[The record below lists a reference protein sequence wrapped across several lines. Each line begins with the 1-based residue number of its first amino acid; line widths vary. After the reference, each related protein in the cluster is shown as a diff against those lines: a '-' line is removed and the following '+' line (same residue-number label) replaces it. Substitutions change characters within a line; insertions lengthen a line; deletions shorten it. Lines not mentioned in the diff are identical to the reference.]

1 MSIIKVNSIQ
11 PASGT
16 TVSITGLS
24 LEGTDIVSG
33 SSIATS
39 EQGAIAL
46 TTNGVAAT
54 ELDLG
59 VKTDDSPQFTGINL
73 GHASDTTL
81 TRASSGDVNIEGN
94 LVYRAGG
101 TDVPVADGG
110 TGASSLTDGG
120 VLLGSGTG
128 AITAMSVLA
137 DGEMIV
143 GDGTTDPVAESG
155 ATLRTSI
162 GVGTGNSPQFTGIEL
177 GHASDSTITR
187 VSAGVIAV
195 EGATVRTGTVGV
207 DVGGTGA
214 TSLTDG
220 GILLGSGTDA
230 VTAMAVLAD
239 GEMIVGD
246 GTTDPVAESGATLR
260 TSIGVGTGDSPQ
272 LTGIELGHASDTTLT
287 RASSGDVNIEGNI
300 IYRAGGTDVPVA
312 DGGTGA
318 STLTDGGVLLGSG
331 TGAITAMA
339 VLGDGEMIVGDG
351 TTDPVAES
359 GATLR
364 TSIGVGTGDS
374 PQFTGIELGH
384 ASDTTITRVS
394 AGVIAVEGTN
404 VQLQPSE
411 GAFAN
416 GDKTKLDA
424 IEASADV
431 TDTANVKTAL
441 NASLGGAA
449 SIGNSSDTITI
460 PGNLTVTGTKTEL
473 QVANLNVEDLNITV
487 ASGSADS
494 AAADGAGLTVG
505 GAAATLLYSHSGTKW
520 VFNKVVDVPTSGLLI
535 NGTAVTS
542 TAAEL
547 NLLDGVSGL
556 VQGDL
561 TKLAALDATAAELN
575 LMDGGTSATSTTVAS
590 GDRLVLNDN
599 GTMVQID
606 VDDLDTYFAATS
618 KTLTNKTVAASQV
631 TEISNLTAA
640 EGEQL
645 EAIGSTTISATQWG
659 YLGAFDQGLTT
670 TSHARFHCLGIGTAA
685 STTTGEIRATADIT
699 AYYSSDERLKEN
711 IVPLKGALDKVNN
724 LTGVNFDWKDL
735 TDEER
740 KTIHSHEGS
749 DIGVIAQ
756 EVQAQYPELVQQRE
770 HGYLAVDYQ
779 KLTAV
784 LIEAVKEL
792 SQKVTDLESKV

>member
-1 MSIIKVNSIQ
+1 
-11 PASGT
+11 
-16 TVSITGLS
+16 
-24 LEGTDIVSG
+24 
-33 SSIATS
+33 
-39 EQGAIAL
+39 
-46 TTNGVAAT
+46 
-54 ELDLG
+54 
-59 VKTDDSPQFTGINL
+59 
-73 GHASDTTL
+73 
-81 TRASSGDVNIEGN
+81 
-94 LVYRAGG
+94 
-101 TDVPVADGG
+101 
-110 TGASSLTDGG
+110 
-120 VLLGSGTG
+120 
-128 AITAMSVLA
+128 
-137 DGEMIV
+137 
-143 GDGTTDPVAESG
+143 
-155 ATLRTSI
+155 
-162 GVGTGNSPQFTGIEL
+162 
-177 GHASDSTITR
+177 
-187 VSAGVIAV
+187 
-195 EGATVRTGTVGV
+195 
-207 DVGGTGA
+207 
-214 TSLTDG
+214 
-220 GILLGSGTDA
+220 
-230 VTAMAVLAD
+230 
-239 GEMIVGD
+239 
-246 GTTDPVAESGATLR
+246 
-260 TSIGVGTGDSPQ
+260 
-272 LTGIELGHASDTTLT
+272 
-287 RASSGDVNIEGNI
+287 
-300 IYRAGGTDVPVA
+300 
-312 DGGTGA
+312 
-318 STLTDGGVLLGSG
+318 
-331 TGAITAMA
+331 
-339 VLGDGEMIVGDG
+339 MIVGDG

-494 AAADGAGLTVG
+494 AAADGAGLTVA

-520 VFNKVVDVPTSGLLI
+520 VFNKVVDVPTSGLLL

-556 VQGDL
+556 VQGDF
-561 TKLAALDATAAELN
+561 TKLAALDATATELN

-590 GDRLVLNDN
+590 GDRLVLNDA

-606 VDDLDTYFAATS
+606 VDDLDTYFSATS

-711 IVPLKGALDKVNN
+711 IVPLQGALDKVNN
-724 LTGVNFDWKDL
+724 LTGVTFDWKDL